1 MGLCRQTWN
10 LGESIRDLSLELAIR
25 GVTKIHLEA
34 SSYRT
39 FLGLNCAP
47 GLDGRARFGLG
58 RKPRETRRQRQGPGT
73 SLTGMDI
80 TMVCL
85 ILPRTGESWTSKRSA
100 SCLTALCSHDSECLG
115 GVRHFMWG
123 DMGAAKVRLCQN
135 FLGLLL
141 GCRVPSIPKQ
151 SVRNRNNRGRELR
164 SWIHVFGSVMQLRYL
179 MNKLVKR

>member
-1 MGLCRQTWN
+1 M
-10 LGESIRDLSLELAIR
+10 
-25 GVTKIHLEA
+25 TKIHLEA
-34 SSYRT
+34 FIHRT

-58 RKPRETRRQRQGPGT
+58 RKPRETRRQRQCPGT

-123 DMGAAKVRLCQN
+123 DIGGSESMPMPK
-135 FLGLLL
+135 FLGSAS
-141 GCRVPSIPKQ
+141 GMY
-151 SVRNRNNRGRELR
+151 
-164 SWIHVFGSVMQLRYL
+164 GSQHPEAECQEPQQPWSRAEKLNPCLWQRYAAPIFDE
-179 MNKLVKR
+179 